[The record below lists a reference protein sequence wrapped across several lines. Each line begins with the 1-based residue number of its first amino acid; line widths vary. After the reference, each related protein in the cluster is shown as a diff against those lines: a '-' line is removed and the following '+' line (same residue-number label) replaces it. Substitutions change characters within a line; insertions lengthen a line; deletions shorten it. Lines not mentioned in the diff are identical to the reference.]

1 MNTEQDGKKR
11 KVKVNNDKRCE
22 VKEKV
27 IKWRN

>member
-11 KVKVNNDKRCE
+11 KVKVNIDKRRE

>member
-1 MNTEQDGKKR
+1 MNTKQDGKKR
-11 KVKVNNDKRCE
+11 KVKVNNDKRRE